1 MQNILR
7 RGKIFQNASTKNIL
21 LLILAPASLL
31 FIHLLCLQVT
41 SGSPEKEVAHL
52 QSQSW
57 LRRNISSPA
66 YRKLH
71 LISTFVF
78 SHIELFPQH
87 KNCHSNNKEDVV
99 PPLEEACED

>member
-31 FIHLLCLQVT
+31 FIHLLCLQ
-41 SGSPEKEVAHL
+41 EVAHL